1 MPSVANGGPTG
12 LIFGL
17 IVAVFYYSF
26 IGLSLAEVR
35 AHKPRIFA
43 DPLIS
48 RRAGRERLTCKF
60 SLPLRCLQPV
70 VYTIGLL

>member
-1 MPSVANGGPTG
+1 VISSFCKGRADAGAANGGPTG

-35 AHKPRIFA
+35 HASWAWAKQYKIA
-43 DPLIS
+43 TYK
-48 RRAGRERLTCKF
+48 LT
-60 SLPLRCLQPV
+60 
-70 VYTIGLL
+70 